1 MLNKKIKQLN
11 YVNKKTAL
19 SAVFLLTYQTKTIM
33 NIANQVAKR
42 NA

>member
-1 MLNKKIKQLN
+1 MLNKRIKRLCLCK
-11 YVNKKTAL
+11 KKTAL